1 MVHSACLVT
10 PGSENRANDHEG
22 SPGNLGDLAVSTIK
36 HRKERRKTNSRMIHG
51 PASRAAGDEQGT
63 RGWYRQAKETKRGE
77 KDGRESEYLIVCAG
91 QRDGQEGSSPS
102 GARMRGAVSESGGN
116 SSLAGE
122 RKVWRS
128 LCGARR
134 RKPDTDKADLKPP
147 LR

>member
-77 KDGRESEYLIVCAG
+77 KGGKESQRLIVPVSQG
-91 QRDGQEGSSPS
+91 NHPDGTLG
-102 GARMRGAVSESGGN
+102 R
-116 SSLAGE
+116 
-122 RKVWRS
+122 
-128 LCGARR
+128 
-134 RKPDTDKADLKPP
+134 
-147 LR
+147 